1 METSNS
7 VIFEESGE
15 NSARDEAASLRQS
28 SSDTSLN
35 SSLKKKSSIKIM
47 NLDSENSAQY

>member
-7 VIFEESGE
+7 VIFEESE

-35 SSLKKKSSIKIM
+35 TSKKKKSSIKIM